1 MNYEDK
7 TRLIKFVEDYDAIH
21 DQMDLMQVTI
31 NNLVKKRESLL
42 EQVDKLK
49 LKERKFLDELIEK
62 YGPEAVTPNKL
73 MKIARCSS

>member
-7 TRLIKFVEDYDAIH
+7 IRLIKFVEDYDEIH
-21 DQMDLMQVTI
+21 DQMDLMQTTI

-42 EQVDKLK
+42 EKVDDLK
-49 LKERKFLDELIEK
+49 IKEKAFLNELIEK

-73 MKIARCSS
+73 MKLARCSS